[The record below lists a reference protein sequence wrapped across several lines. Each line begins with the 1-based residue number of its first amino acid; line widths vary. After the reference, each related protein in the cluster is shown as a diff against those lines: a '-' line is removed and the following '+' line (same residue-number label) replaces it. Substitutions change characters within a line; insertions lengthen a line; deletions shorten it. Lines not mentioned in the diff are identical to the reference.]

1 MFQNHAQF
9 ATSVACHHLHGTGH
23 RARDSY
29 ASQFF
34 IFKVRMCAG
43 AFDQGRSEPAELRV
57 LLGTKDPYQSGTA
70 QRYHD
75 LLHPT
80 DRYPSRPY
88 HFNDQLP
95 ASARAWPSLPDR
107 RMHGGKRGLVAPQN
121 TFLENIVRRS
131 SGKMISSDCGILHSK
146 GIKCVSNELTFVW
159 YCFKSSLEMFNFSLD
174 FCALWSG

>member
-1 MFQNHAQF
+1 MFLHHAQF
-9 ATSVACHHLHGTGH
+9 ATSVGCQYLHGTGH

-34 IFKVRMCAG
+34 IFTVRKCAG
-43 AFDQGRSEPAELRV
+43 AFIQGRTEPAELRV

-80 DRYPSRPY
+80 DRYPSRLY

-131 SGKMISSDCGILHSK
+131 SGKIIFSNGSTLQSK
-146 GIKCVSNELTFVW
+146 AKGGSML
-159 YCFKSSLEMFNFSLD
+159 
-174 FCALWSG
+174 